1 MKKFTHHLTLT
12 LALLGGMSQLQT
24 AQAHHSTTMF
34 DHAQSVTITGVIKEV
49 QWTNPHVAIFISGAI
64 KDEEP
69 SVWLMEMTSPGNL
82 TRVSNW
88 TRNSAK
94 VGDKVVVAFSPLRN
108 GKKGGALKKMTLENG
123 RVLTTDIRAQEAA
136 NLEEAQSTK

>member
-1 MKKFTHHLTLT
+1 MKQHNTSAA
-12 LALLGGMSQLQT
+12 LALSILLSFGGLPL

-49 QWTNPHVAIFISGAI
+49 QWTNPHVAVFISGSI
-64 KDEEP
+64 KGEEA

-108 GKKGGALKKMTLENG
+108 GKKGGALKRMTLEDG
-123 RVLTTDIRAQEAA
+123 RVLTTDIRAQESA
-136 NLEEAQSTK
+136 NLEETQGAK

>member
-1 MKKFTHHLTLT
+1 MKKSMKHLFLTLSMF
-12 LALLGGMSQLQT
+12 LGVSQLQM

-69 SVWLMEMTSPGNL
+69 TVWLMEMTSPGNL

-108 GKKGGALKKMTLENG
+108 GKKGGALKKLTLESG

-136 NLEEAQSTK
+136 NLDEAQGAK

>member
-1 MKKFTHHLTLT
+1 MKNITQNISLS
-12 LALLGGMSQLQT
+12 LALLGGMAPFQNT
-24 AQAHHSTTMF
+24 FAHHSTTMF

-69 SVWLMEMTSPGNL
+69 TVWLMEMTSPGNL

-108 GKKGGALKKMTLENG
+108 GKKGGALKKMTL
-123 RVLTTDIRAQEAA
+123 RAVEF
-136 NLEEAQSTK
+136 

>member
-1 MKKFTHHLTLT
+1 MKNITQNISLS
-12 LALLGGMSQLQT
+12 LALLGGMAPLQNT
-24 AQAHHSTTMF
+24 FAHHSTTMF

-69 SVWLMEMTSPGNL
+69 TVWLMEMTSPGNL

-108 GKKGGALKKMTLENG
+108 GKKGGALKKMTLESG

-136 NLEEAQSTK
+136 NLEEGQGAK

>member
-1 MKKFTHHLTLT
+1 MNMLTKYLALSLTLFSG
-12 LALLGGMSQLQT
+12 LAQIQT

-34 DHAQSVTITGVIKEV
+34 DHSQSVTITGVIKEV
-49 QWTNPHVAIFISGAI
+49 QWTNPHVAIFISGSI

-69 SVWLMEMTSPGNL
+69 NVWLMEMTSPGNL

-108 GKKGGALKKMTLENG
+108 GKKGGALKKMTLEGG
-123 RVLTTDIRAQEAA
+123 RVLTTDIRAQESA
-136 NLEEAQSTK
+136 NLEETQSAK

>member
-1 MKKFTHHLTLT
+1 MKLFTKY
-12 LALLGGMSQLQT
+12 LALSLTFFCGLAQIQS

-49 QWTNPHVAIFISGAI
+49 QWTNPHVAIFISGSI

-123 RVLTTDIRAQEAA
+123 RVLTTDIRAQESA
-136 NLEEAQSTK
+136 NLEETQSAK